1 MPNLSIENV
10 GRFGLHTDKEPFEIP
25 VEAWSRA
32 DNIRFDSLGAS
43 KIKGHAEVLTGI
55 LHAPYWFFPWDS
67 STGFSW
73 LYAGLT
79 RIGRIVGAGHS
90 DVTRF
95 TSTLG
100 DDDYAASASSIF
112 SGTLL
117 GDLPIWC
124 YDGEVDPPQ
133 SFNTGNSRFED
144 LPNWQASSFADILT
158 VVDRHVVALRI
169 KRSGIDFNP
178 RMVKWSQA
186 ADPGT
191 YPNSW
196 DETDP
201 ATGAGEVTL
210 AETQG
215 EIIAVA
221 LLGNSTLIY
230 KQDSIITMR
239 FIGGQNIFRFD
250 TMFSQFG
257 AIGRHAVGILEKA
270 HVVVTFEGDVII
282 HNGST
287 FKSIINDKNRNLL
300 FSNMAAAY
308 KQNTQVIV
316 RLQDTEVWICYA
328 DSVSTGFLNKVLI
341 WNYQDDTWSF
351 RDLQD
356 FSFLAVG
363 FIDTDAVSGIFDNAP
378 QTTTTF
384 NTALNLFDAQSSAPV
399 FDDIAAV
406 DATNSKIYKL
416 NSTEQFDGVNIF
428 TRLERIGLPII
439 GRDRQGN
446 WKIDLDTRKYIT
458 RLYLK
463 LIATGPIDIYVGGQ
477 ERANGPVT
485 WTGPFSFDPNID
497 THIDFRVN
505 TRFFAV
511 RFESASNISWTLYG
525 YTFKLILLGEVS
537 R

>member
-1 MPNLSIENV
+1 MRTLQDTTSRDLADDNDEFRV
-10 GRFGLHTDKEPFEIP
+10 LHQNDE
-25 VEAWSRA
+25 
-32 DNIRFDSLGAS
+32 D
-43 KIKGHAEVLTGI
+43 
-55 LHAPYWFFPWDS
+55 
-67 STGFSW
+67 
-73 LYAGLT
+73 AGY
-79 RIGRIVGAGHS
+79 H
-90 DVTRF
+90 
-95 TSTLG
+95 
-100 DDDYAASASSIF
+100 YMY
-112 SGTLL
+112 
-117 GDLPIWC
+117 PIT

-133 SFNTGNSRFED
+133 SWTGTLFED
-144 LPNWQASSFADILT
+144 LPNWPASSFADIIT
-158 VVDRHVVALRI
+158 VVDRHVVALRV
-169 KRSGIDFNP
+169 KRSGVDFDP
-178 RMVKWSQA
+178 RQVYWSQA

-201 ATGAGEVTL
+201 TTGAGKVTL

-215 EIIAVA
+215 EIMASA

-239 FIGGQNIFRFD
+239 FVGGQNIFRFD

-257 AIGRHAVGILEKA
+257 ALSRHAVGILERA
-270 HVVVTFEGDVII
+270 HVVVTFEGDVIL

-287 FKSIINDKNRNLL
+287 FKSIINDRNRNLL
-300 FSNMAAAY
+300 FSNMSATY
-308 KQNTQVIV
+308 KAKTQVVV

-328 DSVSTGFLNKVLI
+328 DSTSTGFLNRVLV

-356 FSFLAVG
+356 FSFLAIG
-363 FIDTDAVSGIFDNAP
+363 FIDTAAISQVFDDAPNTS
-378 QTTTTF
+378 TTF
-384 NTALNLFDAQSSAPV
+384 DTALELFDVQSSAPV

-406 DATNSKIYKL
+406 DATNSKIYKM
-416 NSTEQFDGVNIF
+416 NSTEQFDGVNVV

-439 GRDRQGN
+439 GRDRQGG

-458 RLYLK
+458 RLHLK
-463 LIATGPIDIYVGGQ
+463 MRATGPIDVYIGGQ
-477 ERANGPVT
+477 EKVEGAVA
-485 WTGPFSFDPNID
+485 WEGPFSFDPNLD

-525 YTFKLILLGEVS
+525 YNVELVVLGEVS